1 MSRHN
6 RQRNKRQAR
15 GLFKV
20 YNEMC
25 QKEKTDNG
33 WLLSSLV
40 ELTQFRLERDGRFPR
55 YITPAQREAYKR
67 FIKVS
72 TKWA

>member
-15 GLFKV
+15 GLLAV

-25 QKEKTDNG
+25 QKEKTDGG

-40 ELTQFRLERDGRFPR
+40 ELTRFRLERDGRFPR
-55 YITPAQREAYKR
+55 YVNAVQREAFKR
-67 FIKVS
+67 FDPI
-72 TKWA
+72 AQRA

>member
-6 RQRNKRQAR
+6 RQRNKRNTR
-15 GLFKV
+15 GLKKV
-20 YNEMC
+20 YHEMC

-40 ELTQFRLERDGRFPR
+40 ELTRFRLERDGRFPR
-55 YITPAQREAYKR
+55 YINAVQREAFKR
-67 FIKVS
+67 FDPI
-72 TKWA
+72 AQRA